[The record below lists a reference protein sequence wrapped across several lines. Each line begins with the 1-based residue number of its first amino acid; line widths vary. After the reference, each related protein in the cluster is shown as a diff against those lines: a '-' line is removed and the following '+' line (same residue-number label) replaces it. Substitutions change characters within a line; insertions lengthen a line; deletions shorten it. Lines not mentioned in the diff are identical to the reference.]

1 MLPAGFVCVGCNYA
15 NVFFSEGKISAYIC
29 IAALSWPSV
38 PIVNLSQLEGKNMRY
53 LRQENYRGIC
63 RKIYYDKS

>member
-1 MLPAGFVCVGCNYA
+1 MLPAVFVCVGCNYA
-15 NVFFSEGKISAYIC
+15 NVFCSEGKISAYIYNWPI
-29 IAALSWPSV
+29 IAISS
-38 PIVNLSQLEGKNMRY
+38 NRKFESEGKNMRY

>member
-1 MLPAGFVCVGCNYA
+1 MLPAVFVCVGCNYA
-15 NVFFSEGKISAYIC
+15 NVFFFLKVKLVHIYRT
-29 IAALSWPSV
+29 ALSLPSV
-38 PIVNLSQLEGKNMRY
+38 PIVNLSPREKNMRY